1 MMHLRDMCFCAPL
14 RSEFTTERGR
24 LGKQGGIPILLF
36 RILILLSCCM
46 PLALCGR
53 ICGATTTT
61 AAVMTSPA
69 AGSALTSA
77 STTFTWSAGS
87 GGVTGYYLWI
97 GTSAG
102 TANLAN
108 IGFSSSTTQATVTLP
123 TNGATIYVQLWT
135 QFSGGSLLSNSYTYT
150 EVNVAAA
157 TMTSPAPGSTLTSAS
172 TTFNWTAS
180 PGAGGVTGYYLWIG
194 TSAGTANL
202 ANIGLSSTTTQAT
215 VTLPTNGATIYVQL
229 WTQFSGGNLL
239 SNSYTYT
246 EVNVAAA
253 TMTSPAPGS
262 TLTSA
267 STTFTWS
274 AGSGGVTGYYLWIG
288 TSAGTANLANIG
300 VTGTSA
306 TVNLPTNGATIY
318 AELWT
323 KLSSGALLSNSYTYT
338 EVNVAA
344 ATMTSPAPGSTLTS
358 ASTTFTWSAGSGGV
372 TGYYLWVGT
381 SAGAANLANIG
392 VTGTSATV
400 NLPTSG
406 ATIYVEL
413 WTKLSSGALLSNSYT
428 YTEVNVTAAAM
439 TSPAPG
445 STLTSASTTFT
456 WSAGS
461 GGVTGYYLWVGI
473 SAGTANLANIGVTGT
488 SATVNLPTNGAT
500 IYVELWTKLSGGA
513 LLSNS
518 YTYTAASSSP
528 TLSVNATT
536 IAFGNV
542 NLNSPATQTLILTS
556 TGSAAVTVSAATVT
570 GSGFT
575 VSGVT
580 FPITLNPNQTAT
592 LSVQFDPTVAGAVT
606 GQLTIT
612 SNSSTGSSAV
622 VSLTGTG
629 AAASHQVS
637 LSWNAPTNSADP
649 VAGYNVYRA
658 LSGNSSY
665 TQLNS
670 TAMTQTTYTDTNVT
684 NGQTYDYI
692 VESVD
697 ASGIQSVPSN
707 TAVVSIP

>member
-1 MMHLRDMCFCAPL
+1 M
-14 RSEFTTERGR
+14 
-24 LGKQGGIPILLF
+24 
-36 RILILLSCCM
+36 
-46 PLALCGR
+46 
-53 ICGATTTT
+53 
-61 AAVMTSPA
+61 
-69 AGSALTSA
+69 
-77 STTFTWSAGS
+77 
-87 GGVTGYYLWI
+87 
-97 GTSAG
+97 
-102 TANLAN
+102 
-108 IGFSSSTTQATVTLP
+108 
-123 TNGATIYVQLWT
+123 
-135 QFSGGSLLSNSYTYT
+135 LSNSYTYI
-150 EVNVAAA
+150 EANVTAA
-157 TMTSPAPGSTLTSAS
+157 
-172 TTFNWTAS
+172 
-180 PGAGGVTGYYLWIG
+180 V
-194 TSAGTANL
+194 
-202 ANIGLSSTTTQAT
+202 
-215 VTLPTNGATIYVQL
+215 
-229 WTQFSGGNLL
+229 
-239 SNSYTYT
+239 
-246 EVNVAAA
+246 
-253 TMTSPAPGS
+253 
-262 TLTSA
+262 
-267 STTFTWS
+267 
-274 AGSGGVTGYYLWIG
+274 
-288 TSAGTANLANIG
+288 
-300 VTGTSA
+300 
-306 TVNLPTNGATIY
+306 
-318 AELWT
+318 
-323 KLSSGALLSNSYTYT
+323 
-338 EVNVAA
+338 
-344 ATMTSPAPGSTLTS
+344 MTSPAPGSTLTS

-381 SAGAANLANIG
+381 SAGTANLANIG
-392 VTGTSATV
+392 VTGTSVTV

-461 GGVTGYYLWVGI
+461 GGVTGYYLWVGT

-500 IYVELWTKLSGGA
+500 IYVELWTKLSSGA

-637 LSWNAPTNSADP
+637 LSWNAPINSADP

-684 NGQTYDYI
+684 EQPDIRLHCG
-692 VESVD
+692 ER
-697 ASGIQSVPSN
+697 
-707 TAVVSIP
+707 

>member
-14 RSEFTTERGR
+14 RSEFTTERAR

-69 AGSALTSA
+69 AGSTLTSA

-108 IGFSSSTTQATVTLP
+108 IGFSSSTTQATVNLP

-135 QFSGGSLLSNSYTYT
+135 QFSGGS
-150 EVNVAAA
+150 
-157 TMTSPAPGSTLTSAS
+157 
-172 TTFNWTAS
+172 
-180 PGAGGVTGYYLWIG
+180 
-194 TSAGTANL
+194 
-202 ANIGLSSTTTQAT
+202 
-215 VTLPTNGATIYVQL
+215 
-229 WTQFSGGNLL
+229 
-239 SNSYTYT
+239 
-246 EVNVAAA
+246 
-253 TMTSPAPGS
+253 
-262 TLTSA
+262 
-267 STTFTWS
+267 
-274 AGSGGVTGYYLWIG
+274 
-288 TSAGTANLANIG
+288 
-300 VTGTSA
+300 
-306 TVNLPTNGATIY
+306 
-318 AELWT
+318 
-323 KLSSGALLSNSYTYT
+323 
-338 EVNVAA
+338 
-344 ATMTSPAPGSTLTS
+344 
-358 ASTTFTWSAGSGGV
+358 
-372 TGYYLWVGT
+372 
-381 SAGAANLANIG
+381 
-392 VTGTSATV
+392 
-400 NLPTSG
+400 
-406 ATIYVEL
+406 
-413 WTKLSSGALLSNSYT
+413 
-428 YTEVNVTAAAM
+428 
-439 TSPAPG
+439 
-445 STLTSASTTFT
+445 
-456 WSAGS
+456 
-461 GGVTGYYLWVGI
+461 
-473 SAGTANLANIGVTGT
+473 
-488 SATVNLPTNGAT
+488 
-500 IYVELWTKLSGGA
+500 

>member
-14 RSEFTTERGR
+14 RSEFTTERAR

-69 AGSALTSA
+69 AGSTLTSA

>member
-53 ICGATTTT
+53 ICGATTTV
-61 AAVMTSPA
+61 AAVVTSPA
-69 AGSALTSA
+69 AGSVLPG
-77 STTFTWSAGS
+77 STATFTWSAGS
-87 GGVTGYYLWI
+87 GGVSGYYLWI
-97 GTSAG
+97 GTSVG

-135 QFSGGSLLSNSYTYT
+135 QFSGGNLLSNSYTYT
-150 EVNVAAA
+150 EFTVTAAA
-157 TMTSPAPGSTLTSAS
+157 ITTPANTSTLTSAS
-172 TTFNWTAS
+172 TTFN
-180 PGAGGVTGYYLWIG
+180 
-194 TSAGTANL
+194 
-202 ANIGLSSTTTQAT
+202 
-215 VTLPTNGATIYVQL
+215 
-229 WTQFSGGNLL
+229 
-239 SNSYTYT
+239 
-246 EVNVAAA
+246 
-253 TMTSPAPGS
+253 
-262 TLTSA
+262 
-267 STTFTWS
+267 WS

-300 VTGTSA
+300 LSSSTSQA
-306 TVNLPTNGATIY
+306 TVTLPTNGATIY
-318 AELWT
+318 VQLWT
-323 KLSSGALLSNSYTYT
+323 QFSGGDLLSNSYTYT

-381 SAGAANLANIG
+381 SAGTANLANIG
-392 VTGTSATV
+392 VTGTSVTENLPTNGATIYVELWTKLSSGALLSNSYTYIEANVTAAVMTSPAPGSTLTSASTTFTWSAGSGGVTSYYLWVGTSAGTANLANIGVTGTSVTV

-428 YTEVNVTAAAM
+428 YTGVNVTAAAM

-461 GGVTGYYLWVGI
+461 GGVTGYYLWVGT

-488 SATVNLPTNGAT
+488 SATVNLPTSGAT
-500 IYVELWTKLSGGA
+500 IYVELWTNLSSGA
-513 LLSNS
+513 LISNS

-637 LSWNAPTNSADP
+637 LSWNAPVNSPDP
-649 VAGYNVYRA
+649 VAGYDVYRA
-658 LSGNSSY
+658 LSGSSTY

-670 TAMTQTTYTDTNVT
+670 TATTQTTYTDTNVQ
-684 NGQTYDYI
+684 NSQTYDYI

>member
-53 ICGATTTT
+53 ICGATTTV
-61 AAVMTSPA
+61 AAVVTSPA
-69 AGSALTSA
+69 AGSVLPG
-77 STTFTWSAGS
+77 STATFTWSAGS
-87 GGVTGYYLWI
+87 GGVSGYYLWI
-97 GTSAG
+97 GTSVG

-135 QFSGGSLLSNSYTYT
+135 QFSGGNLLSNSYTYT
-150 EVNVAAA
+150 EFTVTAAA
-157 TMTSPAPGSTLTSAS
+157 ITTPANTSTLTSAS
-172 TTFNWTAS
+172 TTFN
-180 PGAGGVTGYYLWIG
+180 
-194 TSAGTANL
+194 
-202 ANIGLSSTTTQAT
+202 
-215 VTLPTNGATIYVQL
+215 
-229 WTQFSGGNLL
+229 
-239 SNSYTYT
+239 
-246 EVNVAAA
+246 
-253 TMTSPAPGS
+253 
-262 TLTSA
+262 
-267 STTFTWS
+267 WS

-300 VTGTSA
+300 LSSSTSQA
-306 TVNLPTNGATIY
+306 TVTLPTNGATIY
-318 AELWT
+318 VQLWT
-323 KLSSGALLSNSYTYT
+323 QFSGGALLSNSYTYT

-381 SAGAANLANIG
+381 SAGTANLANIG

-413 WTKLSSGALLSNSYT
+413 WTNLSSGAL
-428 YTEVNVTAAAM
+428 
-439 TSPAPG
+439 
-445 STLTSASTTFT
+445 
-456 WSAGS
+456 
-461 GGVTGYYLWVGI
+461 I
-473 SAGTANLANIGVTGT
+473 
-488 SATVNLPTNGAT
+488 
-500 IYVELWTKLSGGA
+500 
-513 LLSNS
+513 SNS

-637 LSWNAPTNSADP
+637 LSWNAPVSSPAP
-649 VAGYNVYRA
+649 VAGYDVYRA
-658 LSGNSSY
+658 LSGSSTY

-670 TAMTQTTYTDTNVT
+670 TATTQTTYTDTNVQ
-684 NGQTYDYI
+684 NSQTYDYI